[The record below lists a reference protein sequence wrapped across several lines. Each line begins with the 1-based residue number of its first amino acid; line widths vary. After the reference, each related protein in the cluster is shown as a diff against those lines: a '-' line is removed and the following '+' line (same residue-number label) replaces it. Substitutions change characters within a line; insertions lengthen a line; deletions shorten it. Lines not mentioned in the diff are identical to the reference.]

1 MVRRAILLSIVF
13 VFLASGLI
21 HAQGQDDLAPMVS
34 PQIDTEPGSFSYYAH
49 SVDEI
54 GAMDASMATEITPV
68 GSLYTGYGELVFLI
82 GPELQFIEPRIRTLE
97 KGYLPVVQTTWSRD
111 GIVYRFTFF
120 TSSLDDGTLVNFVRV
135 VEKNTNAQPTRA
147 VLTAASRYQNDTMN
161 GTGVGEH
168 RFRRPAEGKRPGDY
182 RQPGVA
188 FDPAWV
194 YSFSNHAFLRSG
206 QAFYLFDEQPEE
218 KMLTPKQFYNIQVD
232 NSPRALHLFPTSLV
246 GCVSYNRILAPGE
259 ERTLTFRMPVVPLPE
274 GAETKTILAADY
286 GQELAKTIASWKKIV
301 AAGMQIE
308 VPEPKVSDTFRAS
321 LVYDLLARNHIGND
335 YIQTV
340 NQLHYHAFWLRDA
353 SDIVHMYDV
362 TGYPDIAKQD
372 LSFFPRFQQDDG
384 LYLSQPGQY
393 DAWGEVMWAY
403 GQHYR
408 MTHDLDFAHSVFPSV
423 ERSVAWLE
431 DARSKDPLHLI
442 PGSDVKDNEYAEG
455 HITGYNF
462 LALAGLKNAAILA
475 DAVGTPEDAARWRS
489 EYDAYR
495 GDLLQAIDRCAK
507 LNGGYIPPSLDGDCG
522 GQDWG
527 NLLGTYPEH
536 VLSPNDPLIT
546 ATLKAVRAKYAEGI
560 STYGTGRYVHD
571 YVGIKNTL
579 TEILRGEQQRPV
591 QDLYALLVH
600 TSSTQEGFE
609 FAIRAWGDRDFA
621 DNLPPHGWFAAEY
634 RTMLRTMMV
643 REDAGAVHLLS
654 VMSPDWMG
662 AGKTIDVER
671 APTEFGEV
679 AFRLT
684 QPDDRSAKI
693 ALQEHWRQKPPALV
707 LHLPW
712 FADVQAVVVDGARV
726 TPANGAVTIPPN
738 AREVDLRW
746 KKRADTPAW
755 SFAQAVNDYRT
766 EYRRR
771 YELYMHGNAAR

>member
-1 MVRRAILLSIVF
+1 MINPRI
-13 VFLASGLI
+13 
-21 HAQGQDDLAPMVS
+21 DDG
-34 PQIDTEPGSFSYYAH
+34 PGPFSYYAH

-54 GAMDASMATEITPV
+54 GVMNAPMATEITPA

-82 GPELQFIEPRIRTLE
+82 GPELHFFEPRIRTLE
-97 KGYLPVVQTTWSRD
+97 KGYLPIVHTAWTQD
-111 GIVYRFTFF
+111 GIEYRFTFF
-120 TSSLDDGTLVNFVRV
+120 TAQLDDGTLVNFARV
-135 VEKNTNAQPTRA
+135 VEKNVSSLPTRA
-147 VLTAASRYQNDTMN
+147 VLTAASRYQNDTLN
-161 GTGVGEH
+161 GSGTGAH
-168 RFRRPAEGKRPGDY
+168 RFVRPAEGKKPGDY

-188 FDPAWV
+188 FDPNWI
-194 YSFSNHAFLRSG
+194 YGFSDHAFLRG
-206 QAFYLFDEQPEE
+206 GRAFYWYDDAPEE
-218 KMLTPKQFYNIQVD
+218 KMLTPMQYYNIQVD

-259 ERTLTFRMPVVPLPE
+259 ERTLTFRMPLIPVEE
-274 GAETKTILAADY
+274 GEATRAILAADY
-286 GQELAKTIASWKKIV
+286 QQELQKTIGSWEKILGS
-301 AAGMQIE
+301 GMQID

-321 LVYDLLARNHIGND
+321 LVYDLMARNHIGDD

-340 NQLHYHAFWLRDA
+340 NQLHYHAFWLRDS

-362 TGYPDIAKQD
+362 TGYPAIAKQD
-372 LSFFPRFQQDDG
+372 LSFFPRFQQPDG
-384 LYLSQPGQY
+384 LYLSQSGQY

-408 MTHDLDFAHSVFPSV
+408 MTHDLDFARSVFPSV

-442 PGSDVKDNEYAEG
+442 PGSDVKDNEYVEG

-462 LALAGLKNAAILA
+462 LALSGLKNAAILA
-475 DAVGTPEDAARWRS
+475 DALGKPAEATQWRG
-489 EYDAYR
+489 EYDAFR
-495 GDLLQAIDRCAK
+495 SDLLKAIDRCAR
-507 LNGGYIPPSLDGDCG
+507 LNGGYIPPSLDGDCS

-536 VLSPNDPLIT
+536 VLTPDDPLIT

-571 YVGIKNTL
+571 YVGIKNTF

-591 QDLYALLVH
+591 EDLYAWLVH

-634 RTMLRTMMV
+634 RTMLRMMMV
-643 REDAGAVHLLS
+643 HEDEGTVHLLS
-654 VMSPDWMG
+654 VMSPEWMG

-671 APTEFGEV
+671 APTEYGEV
-679 AFRLT
+679 AFHLA
-684 QPDDRSAKI
+684 QPDDHTAKI
-693 ALQEHWRQKPPALV
+693 ALNLHWQHQPQAVL

-712 FADVQAVVVDGARV
+712 FADVQEVRVDGANV
-726 TPANGAVTIPPN
+726 TPNNGTVMIPAN
-738 AREVDLRW
+738 ARTVELHW
-746 KKRADTPAW
+746 TKRADAPNW
-755 SFAQAVNDYRT
+755 SFAQAVNDYKT

-771 YELYMHGNAAR
+771 YEIYMHGQTAP